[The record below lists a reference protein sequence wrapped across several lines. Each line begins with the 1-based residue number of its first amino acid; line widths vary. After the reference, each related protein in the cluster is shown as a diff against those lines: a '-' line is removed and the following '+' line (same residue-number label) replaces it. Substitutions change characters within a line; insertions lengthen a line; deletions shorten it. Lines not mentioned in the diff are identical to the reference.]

1 MCAECMTCSFFSM
14 YLQSPHKKP
23 TQRKKNCTHG
33 HGVDTEIYGDFINSH
48 HIQQKGVESAILDEY
63 FIIVN

>member
-1 MCAECMTCSFFSM
+1 MYDLFLFFPCISKV
-14 YLQSPHKKP
+14 LTRNLHKEKE
-23 TQRKKNCTHG
+23 NCTHG

-48 HIQQKGVESAILDEY
+48 HSLQQKRAVPAILDEY

>member
-1 MCAECMTCSFFSM
+1 MYDLFLFFPCISKV
-14 YLQSPHKKP
+14 LTRNLHKE
-23 TQRKKNCTHG
+23 KKNCTHG